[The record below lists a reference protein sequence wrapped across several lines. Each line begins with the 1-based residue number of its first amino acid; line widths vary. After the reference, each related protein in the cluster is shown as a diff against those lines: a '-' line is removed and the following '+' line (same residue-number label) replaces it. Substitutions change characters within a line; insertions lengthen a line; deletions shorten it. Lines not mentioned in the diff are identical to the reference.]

1 MHEAAMPSG
10 SVSESLRLVMEI
22 PEPALEVE
30 AGDGEVAGEKAQMR
44 GWLSQQGQEAHPDLR
59 CGWRALTCSNSPT
72 SLP

>member
-1 MHEAAMPSG
+1 
-10 SVSESLRLVMEI
+10 MEI